1 MRLDQLIASKHLV
14 TEEQLRE
21 ALDYQTVYGGRL
33 ESHLF
38 RFGYVDEYGLV
49 SCLGEQFGYAG
60 VVLSGRE
67 IPEDVIRMLPA
78 ELAWE
83 QLVLPFEY
91 DPTERGLRIA
101 CENPRRDGLREKL
114 AAVNP
119 DVAVK
124 LYVALGVVLQ
134 SALVRYYRQPHF
146 SAGSV
151 SEPGFGGTDKID
163 LRMVQG
169 LVERSPDSIKP
180 GQVDR
185 LHAEATKG
193 TGRALGNR
201 GQVRC
206 RILLLADS
214 KSGGRVLEQALT
226 HQGFTVIN
234 TRTVDQFATELAES
248 EPDALLLV
256 APAGRQAVVE
266 LVSELSIRN
275 LSVSDWPSYLVM
287 PSSSDADVG
296 ELLRVG
302 FEEVIPAENVLD
314 LLMIKLGR
322 LRERL
327 AAKQSQRLEIIKT
340 LGTHGSLQDMN
351 VIDLLQAM
359 GPTGKTARISVSGAG
374 QQLTVFLN
382 RGRIVYAE
390 CDEIRGAEAVYC
402 ALGWKHGVWSVDPV
416 PPEALPEPNS
426 YLTNEAL
433 LLEGCRR
440 LDEMGGRPA
449 RKTEEAGDPLA
460 FMDNLS

>member
-1 MRLDQLIASKHLV
+1 MRLDQLIVAKHLV

-21 ALDYQTVYGGRL
+21 ALDYQKAYGGRL
-33 ESHLF
+33 ESHLY
-38 RFGYVDEYGLV
+38 RFGYIDESSLV
-49 SCLGEQFGYAG
+49 TCLSEQFGYAG

-67 IPEDVIRMLPA
+67 IPDEVIRMVPA
-78 ELAWE
+78 GLAWA

-91 DPTERGLRIA
+91 DPIERRLKLA
-101 CENPRRDGLREKL
+101 CENPSRDGLREQL
-114 AAVNP
+114 AAANP

-124 LYVALGVVLQ
+124 LYVALGAVLQ

-146 SAGSV
+146 SP
-151 SEPGFGGTDKID
+151 EPVDESALSGTEKID
-163 LRMVQG
+163 LRRLRG
-169 LVERSPDSIKP
+169 LAERPLDSGKVRQVERLSADEKADPDYSS
-180 GQVDR
+180 R
-185 LHAEATKG
+185 T
-193 TGRALGNR
+193 RAK
-201 GQVRC
+201 VRC
-206 RILLLADS
+206 KILLLADS
-214 KSGGRVLEQALT
+214 RSSGRVLEQALS
-226 HQGFTVIN
+226 HQGFTVIK

-256 APAGRQAVVE
+256 APAGRKAVVE

-275 LSVSDWPSYLVM
+275 LSVSDWPSYLVI
-287 PSSSDADVG
+287 PSSSDTDVG

-302 FEEVIPAENVLD
+302 FEEVIPSENVLD

-327 AAKQSQRLEIIKT
+327 AARQSQRLEIIKT
-340 LGTHGSLQDMN
+340 LGTHGSLEDMN

-374 QQLTVFLN
+374 QQLTVFLE

-390 CDEIRGAEAVYC
+390 CDETRGAEAVYC

-416 PPEALPEPNS
+416 PPETLPEPNN

-440 LDEMGGRPA
+440 LDEMGGRPS
-449 RKTEEAGDPLA
+449 RKAEESGDPLA